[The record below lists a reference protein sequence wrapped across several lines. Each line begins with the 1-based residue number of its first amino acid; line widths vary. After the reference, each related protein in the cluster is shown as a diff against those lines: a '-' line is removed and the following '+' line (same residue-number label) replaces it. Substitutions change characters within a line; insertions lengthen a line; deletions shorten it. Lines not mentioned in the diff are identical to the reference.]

1 MANVAIEGSDLV
13 VQLSFWE
20 KIGALRSGV
29 RVSLGSVRQARAT
42 SEPWAELRGIRA
54 PGTGIPSVIML
65 GTTRGGFGKDFCAIY
80 RGKPAVIVDLA
91 GEEFRRLLL
100 SVEQPEALV
109 ERILSEQRNAPR
121 PNGG

>member
-1 MANVAIEGSDLV
+1 MAEVVIEGGELV

-20 KIGALRSGV
+20 KVGSLRSGV
-29 RVSLGSVRQARAT
+29 RASLGSVQQVRAT

-54 PGTGIPSVIML
+54 PGTGIPAVIML
-65 GTTRGGFGKDFCAIY
+65 GTMRGSFGKDFCAIY
-80 RGKPAVIVDLA
+80 RGKPAVIVELA

-109 ERILSEQRNAPR
+109 ERILSAQRQAR
-121 PNGG
+121 S